1 MLIILDGDLNDFD
14 KRMRGTK
21 PRNDES
27 SSEDEDNDPVDRKD
41 PLSMMKEKNKILMDR
56 LYKSEK
62 HLEEMKQ
69 TYEAVISTSES
80 LKDKKIIDLA
90 KKNKALQI

>member
-1 MLIILDGDLNDFD
+1 M
-14 KRMRGTK
+14 KGTK
-21 PRNDES
+21 SKNDS
-27 SSEDEDNDPVDRKD
+27 SSDEEDNLPVNRKD
-41 PLSMMKEKNKILMDR
+41 PVAVMNEKNKILMDR

-62 HLEEMKQ
+62 QLGEMKE
-69 TYEAVISTSES
+69 TYEAIAASSES

>member
-1 MLIILDGDLNDFD
+1 MN
-14 KRMRGTK
+14 
-21 PRNDES
+21 
-27 SSEDEDNDPVDRKD
+27 
-41 PLSMMKEKNKILMDR
+41 EKNKILMDR

-62 HLEEMKQ
+62 QLGEMKE
-69 TYEAVISTSES
+69 TYEAIAASSES